1 YFMTVSF
8 AAVLYV
14 AAPVAFVS
22 TGGTSLFP
30 DKVALNFAANT
41 FVLIVDIVPSS
52 NVEDMAARITIV
64 YEF

>member
-1 YFMTVSF
+1 MIVSF
-8 AAVLYV
+8 AAVRYV

-41 FVLIVDIVPSS
+41 LVLILDIVPSS
-52 NVEDMAARITIV
+52 IVEDMAASITIV